1 MYVQSLASQLQTAGI
16 QVLVAAPGKQNE
28 AYLHAGLEVRR
39 FAINDKISD
48 LRALYGAGDP
58 IAAEHF
64 GRMLDDEQPD
74 LVHLHAF
81 TRGASLLVVREAR
94 KRGLPVVFTYH
105 TPTVSCQRGTLL
117 RWGTEICDGRLD
129 VQTCTQCTLHGLGMN
144 RPASL
149 LLGSLPPQVGRTIG
163 RTGRSG
169 GIWTALRMSEL
180 VEARQDACRS
190 LLSEVDHIVVLC
202 RWTRDLLLRNGVPAS
217 KMTISPHGLALAD
230 DNDQLPQSIIPSSPL
245 RIVFLGRLDP
255 TKGPDIL
262 IKALRHI
269 PALPVELHLY
279 GIAQGNASDA
289 YLRQLQ
295 TLADTDPRITF
306 LPAVPGDQVIPILKT
321 YHTLAVPSRW
331 LETGPLVVLEAF
343 AAGIPV
349 LGSQLGGIAEL
360 VTHERDG
367 LLVAP
372 DSVNDWVVALT
383 RIVDQ
388 PDLYAQLKDGVRPP
402 RRIEQVSNEMLELY
416 ARMLSKQYALVP
428 PVEVTLI

>member
-1 MYVQSLASQLQTAGI
+1 VYVQSLASQLQASGI
-16 QVLVAAPGKQNE
+16 HVLVAAPGKQNA

-48 LRALYGAGDP
+48 LRTLYGAGDP

-64 GRMLDDEQPD
+64 GHILDDEQPD

-81 TRGASLLVVREAR
+81 TRGASLLVMREA
-94 KRGLPVVFTYH
+94 KERGLPVVFTYH

-129 VQTCTQCTLHGLGMN
+129 LQICTQCTLHGLGMN
-144 RPASL
+144 RLVSL
-149 LLGSLPPQVGRTIG
+149 VIGSLPPQVGKTISK
-163 RTGRSG
+163 TGRSR

-180 VEARQDACRS
+180 VQMRQDACRS
-190 LLSEVDHIVVLC
+190 LLREVDHIVVLC
-202 RWTRDLLLRNGVPAS
+202 RWTHDLLLRNGVPES
-217 KMTISPHGLALAD
+217 KMTISPHGLAYSHD
-230 DNDQLPQSIIPSSPL
+230 DDTVPQPITFSLPF
-245 RIVFLGRLDP
+245 RIAFFGRLDP
-255 TKGPDIL
+255 TKGPDTL
-262 IKALRHI
+262 IKALRQV
-269 PALPVELHLY
+269 PALPIELHLY
-279 GIAQGNASDA
+279 GIVQDGGSDA
-289 YLRQLQ
+289 YLRQLH

-321 YHTLAVPSRW
+321 YHALAVPSRW

-349 LGSQLGGIAEL
+349 LGSRLGGIAEL

-388 PDLYAQLKDGVRPP
+388 PDLYAHLRDGVRPP

-416 ARMLSKQYALVP
+416 ARMPSKQYTLVP
-428 PVEVTLI
+428 PVEATLI

>member
-1 MYVQSLASQLQTAGI
+1 MYVQSLASQLQASGI
-16 QVLVAAPGKQNE
+16 HVLVAAPGKQNA

-48 LRALYGAGDP
+48 LRTLYGAGDP

-64 GRMLDDEQPD
+64 GHILDDEQPD

-81 TRGASLLVVREAR
+81 TRGASLLVMREA
-94 KRGLPVVFTYH
+94 KERGLPVVFTYH

-129 VQTCTQCTLHGLGMN
+129 LQICTQCTLHGLGMN
-144 RPASL
+144 RLASL
-149 LLGSLPPQVGRTIG
+149 LVGSLPPLVGRTIG

-169 GIWTALRMSEL
+169 GMWTALRMSEL
-180 VEARQDACRS
+180 VKARQDACRT

-202 RWTRDLLLRNGVPAS
+202 RWTHDLLLRNGVPAS

-255 TKGPDIL
+255 TKGADIL

-269 PALPVELHLY
+269 PDLPVEVHLY
-279 GIAQGNASDA
+279 GIAQGNASNV

-321 YHTLAVPSRW
+321 YHALAVPSRW

-349 LGSQLGGIAEL
+349 LGSRLGGIAEL

-372 DSVNDWVVALT
+372 DSVNDWVAALT

-416 ARMLSKQYALVP
+416 ARMPSKQYTLVP
-428 PVEVTLI
+428 PVEATLI